1 MLFSLIRKK
10 FFSFY
15 HVFYNR
21 FKSWICQILQL
32 DLKYL
37 YGWNYYTMK
46 FIGIWP
52 EERKWNQASN
62 YLVLIPFLMMLCFI
76 CAPQTIN
83 LSLISN
89 DFNLVIENLSM
100 GNITITL
107 SLLKTIAFW
116 INGKRKYYIHIVFHE
131 LIFLQ
136 NYYIYKTCITR
147 YTLSTTF
154 SFIFPSKHW
163 NFF

>member
-1 MLFSLIRKK
+1 M
-10 FFSFY
+10 
-15 HVFYNR
+15 
-21 FKSWICQILQL
+21 
-32 DLKYL
+32 

-46 FIGIWP
+46 LIGIWP

-62 YLVLIPFLMMLCFI
+62 YLVLIPFLMIFCFI

-116 INGKRKYYIHIVFHE
+116 INGKRKYYIHIIFHE

-136 NYYIYKTCITR
+136 NYYIYI
-147 YTLSTTF
+147 YNLQDIFYPPLFILYSF
-154 SFIFPSKHW
+154 SSIEVSFKLYDQRLDQSYKQ
-163 NFF
+163 N

>member
-1 MLFSLIRKK
+1 M
-10 FFSFY
+10 
-15 HVFYNR
+15 
-21 FKSWICQILQL
+21 
-32 DLKYL
+32 

-62 YLVLIPFLMMLCFI
+62 YLVLIPFLMILCFI

-83 LSLISN
+83 LTIISN

-116 INGKRKYYIHIVFHE
+116 INGKRKYYISLYISRVNI
-131 LIFLQ
+131 LAKLL
-136 NYYIYKTCITR
+136 YKYIYIKLT
-147 YTLSTTF
+147 
-154 SFIFPSKHW
+154 
-163 NFF
+163 

>member
-1 MLFSLIRKK
+1 M
-10 FFSFY
+10 
-15 HVFYNR
+15 
-21 FKSWICQILQL
+21 
-32 DLKYL
+32 

-62 YLVLIPFLMMLCFI
+62 YLVLIPFLMILCFI

-83 LSLISN
+83 LTIISN

-116 INGKRKYYIHIVFHE
+116 INGKRKYYISRVNI
-131 LIFLQ
+131 LAKLL
-136 NYYIYKTCITR
+136 YIYKTYMMTR
-147 YTLSTTF
+147 YTLSTIF
-154 SFIFPSKHW
+154 SFIFSSKH
-163 NFF
+163 